1 MTEESTKINIIIAGR
16 KYPVL
21 VSVEEESAVKKMEK
35 EVNDKISEIQ
45 RGYDGID
52 KVDALSMTLLTYAF
66 ESIKKSKVSESSHTL
81 SDANLDEINN
91 ILDTALAELSD

>member
-1 MTEESTKINIIIAGR
+1 MTDESTKINIIIGSR

-21 VSVEEESAVKKMEK
+21 VTGEEESAVKKMEK

-45 RGYDGID
+45 SSYDGID

-66 ESIKKSKVSESSHTL
+66 ESIKKSKVSENSYTL
-81 SDANLDEINN
+81 NDVSLDEINN
-91 ILDTALAELSD
+91 ILDAALSELSD